1 MRPIKLTV
9 SAFGPYAGKTVL
21 DLDKL
26 GENGLYLI
34 TGDTGAGK
42 TTIFDAITYAL
53 YGEASGDNREPSMF
67 RSKYAEATTPTEV
80 ELVFSYAGKTYT
92 VKRNP
97 EYERPKSRGEG
108 FTTQKAEVQLKY
120 PDGRVVTKQRD
131 VDNAI
136 RDIMGI
142 NRSQFLQIAMIAQ
155 GDFLKLLLAP
165 TEERKKIF
173 RQIFKTQLYQD
184 LQDRLKKESGQL
196 NDKCDAAHNS
206 IKHSL
211 RCYQYEGHFRHLRDL
226 YEKGELT
233 SAINRV
239 VEDINHRFTLEVLSQ
254 DWKSHDLGI
263 SASNLRRDR
272 KNPTDILDRIDLA
285 LVTDSLRKLLEIRN
299 RAEQTVALDDVHA
312 AEIKE
317 YLDLLDL
324 TREIDVLH
332 LPNVSTKSSRVCVA
346 QPGLRYAQ
354 ADALIRSLLLDE
366 TFSTLSLAERT
377 AVQQRILTEIKGRM
391 LEDIVLLET
400 KLANPKKQ
408 VFVLQFPVGE
418 FDMVVFDPE
427 AGSCRIFEIKH
438 SEEAVPQQYRHL
450 IDEQKCAQTE
460 HRYGPITG
468 KFVLYR
474 GESQV
479 IDGIQY
485 QNVEEYLRNL
495 A

>member
-120 PDGRVVTKQRD
+120 PDGRVVTKQRN

-196 NDKCDAAHNS
+196 NDKCDAARNS
-206 IKHSL
+206 IK
-211 RCYQYEGHFRHLRDL
+211 QYMMRFAFQNSYNPVLIMIQSTKWDEVDRLPQVYKLLGLADDDKLSRNLIHLWLKQGIALLHNTQEKSFGGESVLVLIGKQGYGKTTFFEHLAMRPQWFRA
-226 YEKGELT
+226 GQ
-233 SAINRV
+233 SINSFDKDNAR
-239 VEDINHRFTLEVLSQ
+239 RA
-254 DWKSHDLGI
+254 LGSI
-263 SASNLRRDR
+263 IF
-272 KNPTDILDRIDLA
+272 TDIM
-285 LVTDSLRKLLEIRN
+285 E
-299 RAEQTVALDDVHA
+299 A
-312 AEIKE
+312 ASQRSVIICK
-317 YLDLLDL
+317 
-324 TREIDVLH
+324 ILH
-332 LPNVSTKSSRVCVA
+332 W
-346 QPGLRYAQ
+346 
-354 ADALIRSLLLDE
+354 
-366 TFSTLSLAERT
+366 LSFAT
-377 AVQQRILTEIKGRM
+377 
-391 LEDIVLLET
+391 VLLSG
-400 KLANPKKQ
+400 N
-408 VFVLQFPVGE
+408 
-418 FDMVVFDPE
+418 
-427 AGSCRIFEIKH
+427 
-438 SEEAVPQQYRHL
+438 
-450 IDEQKCAQTE
+450 
-460 HRYGPITG
+460 
-468 KFVLYR
+468 
-474 GESQV
+474 
-479 IDGIQY
+479 
-485 QNVEEYLRNL
+485 
-495 A
+495 